1 MPDYRLAEDKFDLLI
16 VFFNQERYDSSHRCI
31 VIRQQCKRP
40 WYHNSLFVNQCCL
53 LWTNS
58 KKNPLF
64 SEPKQQFEVVNVGK
78 IKLKDFLTWLIYFYL
93 FILFFDKFEVYRR
106 VSLVSEGRRL
116 QKAAQTVNSLS
127 ARGTSGIGR
136 FFYGFIF
143 EVDFLSL
150 IAIPV
155 F

>member
-1 MPDYRLAEDKFDLLI
+1 MINLL
-16 VFFNQERYDSSHRCI
+16 
-31 VIRQQCKRP
+31 
-40 WYHNSLFVNQCCL
+40 LF
-53 LWTNS
+53 
-58 KKNPLF
+58 
-64 SEPKQQFEVVNVGK
+64 
-78 IKLKDFLTWLIYFYL
+78 IYL
-93 FILFFDKFEVYRR
+93 FLINLKPTGEF
-106 VSLVSEGRRL
+106 SLVSEGRRL

-136 FFYGFIF
+136 FFYGFIL